1 MGVGM
6 AAEKYEITVAG
17 KTFRVGSEKGEAH
30 VRTVGDYVEQR
41 LQQVARAVTT
51 ADSARIA
58 LMTAMTLADELLE
71 LSEHWNRLS
80 NGAT

>member
-1 MGVGM
+1 MEVGM
-6 AAEKYEITVAG
+6 GADKYEITVAG

-30 VRTVGDYVEQR
+30 VRTVADYVEQR
-41 LQQVARAVTT
+41 LQQIARAVTT

-71 LSEHWNRLS
+71 LSEYRNRLNNS
-80 NGAT
+80 AV